1 MMEIKTLPVYLRDKQ
16 TGRETKFSENNY
28 SKYAIYKTGNPLVF
42 KCHSLACALFFGIII
57 ICGYE

>member
-1 MMEIKTLPVYLRDKQ
+1 MMEIKTLPVYLRNKQ
-16 TGRETKFSENNY
+16 TGRKTKFSENYY

-42 KCHSLACALFFGIII
+42 KCHLFFGIII